1 MKQKNFIFP
10 DVEKINNEIVAVGGD
25 LSPDRILQA
34 YRSGIFPWFEEDSCV
49 LWWAPKKRMV
59 IKPKDIKISTSLLR
73 ALKKRNYSIKIE
85 RQLLFFL
92 SFHRMQIDTNK
103 LTVYQNL

>member
-49 LWWAPKKRMV
+49 LWF
-59 IKPKDIKISTSLLR
+59 S
-73 ALKKRNYSIKIE
+73 
-85 RQLLFFL
+85 
-92 SFHRMQIDTNK
+92 
-103 LTVYQNL
+103 